1 MMTAESCKQNVI
13 SVVVYCLN
21 LVPRSKVVARLFQE
35 HRKVPL
41 TEVLQYDR
49 SQTSWRENLSF
60 DNK

>member
-35 HRKVPL
+35 NGKVPL
-41 TEVLQYDR
+41 VEVLQ
-49 SQTSWRENLSF
+49 
-60 DNK
+60 